1 MVCSLV
7 IGAPWLVF
15 ENDSELEKQLYDKVN
30 DFEFSFGIE
39 CCCAWLHL
47 GQKVQLQAR
56 CVVHMQSCWGKT
68 KIKFDN
74 TMMQRK
80 QPCND
85 SEESEQMK
93 EMKSEQ

>member
-1 MVCSLV
+1 
-7 IGAPWLVF
+7 
-15 ENDSELEKQLYDKVN
+15 
-30 DFEFSFGIE
+30 
-39 CCCAWLHL
+39 
-47 GQKVQLQAR
+47 
-56 CVVHMQSCWGKT
+56 MQHCWGKT